1 VNAPMV
7 LSRDAARA
15 LTDEVKADAAALWS
29 KLLRLYEGGA
39 HTALGYSSWHAYCSV
54 EFDLGRDAA
63 YRTLKA
69 AEVVE
74 VLKQSPNGDSRPQ
87 PATEAVAR
95 ELAPVIR
102 LHGPEVAAEVW
113 DVLTEDGRQP
123 TAAQTR
129 DVVQALP
136 KDKSADTPVRDY
148 VAEALARKP
157 QTDLTF
163 MAISNAIERL
173 RDVDPDSMWLPPDRG
188 NIDALDRD
196 FVDLMDWLSRFAVVW
211 ASHKHATEEAA

>member
-1 VNAPMV
+1 MSENIV

-15 LTDEVKADAAALWS
+15 LTDEVKADAAALWA

-39 HTALGYSSWHAYCSV
+39 HTVLGYSSWGAYYEA
-54 EFDLGRDAA
+54 EFGQSHMTGYRLLEAA
-63 YRTLKA
+63 RVVKA
-69 AEVVE
+69 LPDNTRVTPS
-74 VLKQSPNGDSRPQ
+74 QN
-87 PATEAVAR
+87 VAR
-95 ELAPVIR
+95 ELAPVVR

-113 DVLTEDGRQP
+113 DVLTESGEQP

-129 DVVQALP
+129 EAVRSIP
-136 KDKSADTPVRDY
+136 RDKPADAPVRDY

-157 QTDLTF
+157 QSDLTF
-163 MAISNAIERL
+163 MAISDAIERL
-173 RDVDPDSMWLPPDRG
+173 RNVEPESMWLPPDRG

-196 FVDLMDWLSRFAVVW
+196 FADLMDWLSRFAVAW